1 VGAVRE
7 SDDRGRHTTNYRELI
22 LIPAGGMI
30 IDNPGMR
37 ELQMWGDEEDLKG
50 SFSDIEELAA
60 LCRFR
65 DCKHESEP
73 ECAVRKAL
81 EEGSLDAGRFQSYL
95 KLRKELRY
103 LASRQ
108 DQKARIIEK
117 SKWKKIAM
125 DVRRMKKYK
134 G

>member
-1 VGAVRE
+1 
-7 SDDRGRHTTNYRELI
+7 
-22 LIPAGGMI
+22 
-30 IDNPGMR
+30 MR
-37 ELQMWGDEEDLKG
+37 ELQMWGDEEDLKS

-73 ECAVRKAL
+73 GCAVQEAL

-95 KLRKELRY
+95 KLRKELQY
-103 LASRQ
+103 LAARQ

-117 SKWKKIAM
+117 SKWKKIAISA
-125 DVRRMKKYK
+125 RKMKKYK